1 MRIVIIGLG
10 YVGLALLLE
19 TSKTNHT
26 VIGYDICKKR
36 IKDLREFKDSREEFS
51 REELCSLKDIDLTSS
66 SVALKGTD
74 IFIIT
79 VPTPITKDKNT
90 DLSFVD
96 SAVDLISPYI
106 SRKTIV
112 VFESTVY
119 PGCTINHCG
128 KRLEDN
134 SGLKLNED
142 FAVGFSPERV
152 VPGKKNKRIA
162 DVVKLVSA
170 SSYWALQII
179 SEFYKSIIPAGI
191 HICESIEIAEAS
203 KLLENIQRD
212 VNIALMNE
220 VSFLLGEMN
229 IPTLQVIKA
238 ASTKW
243 NFARYEPGLVGGHC
257 IAVDPYYL
265 IEVGEKYSVPLE
277 LCKTAR
283 KVNDHVK
290 NRVFSILNKIEG
302 NILCLGVTF
311 KENCGDTR
319 ESMALEV
326 IEDLKTAGKQV
337 SIFDPYTNHLNTIRF
352 EDIQKQRWDAVCI
365 FVKHDAFVSLDI
377 DFIKFLISDDGILVD
392 LKGIFDQRDLK
403 TIRYWTI

>member
-1 MRIVIIGLG
+1 MKIAIIGLG

-19 TSKTNHT
+19 TSNTNHRI
-26 VIGYDICKKR
+26 VGYDISKKR
-36 IKDLREFKDSREEFS
+36 IHDLRELKDSREEFS
-51 REELCSLKDIDLTSS
+51 QKELSSLKNIELTSS
-66 SVALKGTD
+66 TIALKGTD
-74 IFIIT
+74 LFIVT
-79 VPTPITKDKNT
+79 VPTPITKDKKT
-90 DLSFVD
+90 DLSFVN

-106 SRKTIV
+106 SNKAII

-119 PGCTINHCG
+119 PGCTIDHCG
-128 KRLEDN
+128 KRFENN

-152 VPGKKNKRIA
+152 VPGKKNKKMT

-170 SSYWALQII
+170 SSDWALHII

-212 VNIALMNE
+212 VNIALINE
-220 VSFLLGEMN
+220 VSNLLGVMN

-283 KVNDHVK
+283 KVNDNVK
-290 NRVFSILNKIEG
+290 KRVFSTLNKIDG

-311 KENCGDTR
+311 KENCSDIR
-319 ESMALEV
+319 ESMALE
-326 IEDLKTAGKQV
+326 IIQDLKTTGKQV
-337 SIFDPYTNHLNTIRF
+337 SIFDPYTHHLNTIRF
-352 EDIQKQRWDAVCI
+352 EDIQKQKWDCVCI
-365 FVKHDAFVSLDI
+365 FVRHDAFVSLDI
-377 DFIKFLISDDGILVD
+377 DFIKSLITDDGLLVD
-392 LKGIFDQRDLK
+392 LKEVFDQKELNNL
-403 TIRYWTI
+403 RYWSI

>member
-1 MRIVIIGLG
+1 MKIAIIGLG

-19 TSKTNHT
+19 TSKTNHRI
-26 VIGYDICKKR
+26 VGYDISKKR
-36 IKDLREFKDSREEFS
+36 IHDLRELKDSREEFS
-51 REELCSLKDIDLTSS
+51 QKELSSLKNIELTSS
-66 SVALKGTD
+66 TIALKGTD
-74 IFIIT
+74 IFIVT
-79 VPTPITKDKNT
+79 VPTPITKDKKT
-90 DLSFVD
+90 DLSFVN

-106 SRKTIV
+106 SKKSII

-119 PGCTINHCG
+119 PGCTIDHCG
-128 KRLEDN
+128 KRLENN

-152 VPGKKNKRIA
+152 VPGKKNKKIT

-170 SSYWALQII
+170 SSDWALHII

-212 VNIALMNE
+212 VNIALINE
-220 VSFLLGEMN
+220 VSNLLGVMN

-283 KVNDHVK
+283 KVNDNVK
-290 NRVFSILNKIEG
+290 KR
-302 NILCLGVTF
+302 
-311 KENCGDTR
+311 
-319 ESMALEV
+319 
-326 IEDLKTAGKQV
+326 
-337 SIFDPYTNHLNTIRF
+337 
-352 EDIQKQRWDAVCI
+352 
-365 FVKHDAFVSLDI
+365 
-377 DFIKFLISDDGILVD
+377 
-392 LKGIFDQRDLK
+392 
-403 TIRYWTI
+403 